1 MVRGQA
7 LLLHEHAPYPARM
20 PSSFDSSDAMPVGIG
35 DADPRLLDGVAKA
48 AAAAVPLG
56 IGAAVELARALG
68 EQVSSPG
75 GGRTADYLSVLATLG
90 AVDLTIARVVEPHL
104 DALAI
109 FDQAGLRPGDGA
121 YGVYAAE
128 RPGLEP
134 VRSAIEAGTTTV
146 TGRKPWCSLA
156 GGLDRALITATE
168 GDERRLFDIDL
179 RAAGAEALSGTWV
192 SRGLTAV
199 DSGDLQ
205 LDHVPATPV
214 GEAGWYLTRP
224 GFAWGGIG
232 VAACWYGG
240 AVGLARSML
249 VAAGRRDPDQIA
261 LAAIGEAD
269 RLLWAA
275 RSVLADAAACIDSG
289 AAAGREGALLADRA
303 RGVVADAAERIL
315 VLVGRSL
322 GPAPLTFDEDHARR
336 VADLT
341 VYLRQHHAGRDDA
354 RAGSAVLAT
363 DEGWA

>member
-1 MVRGQA
+1 M
-7 LLLHEHAPYPARM
+7 P
-20 PSSFDSSDAMPVGIG
+20 PSSAPPATTPVALAGGEHRLLEEVAESAVAAMPRGIEG
-35 DADPRLLDGVAKA
+35 
-48 AAAAVPLG
+48 AVD
-56 IGAAVELARALG
+56 LARALG
-68 EQVSSPG
+68 ARVPPPG
-75 GGRTADYLSVLATLG
+75 HGRTADSLSVLATLG
-90 AVDLTIARVVEPHL
+90 AMDLTTARVVEPHL

-109 FDQAGLRPGDGA
+109 LDQAGMRPRVGA

-134 VRSAIEAGTTTV
+134 VRATREVGRFTL

-179 RAAGAEALSGTWV
+179 RAAGAAAVTGTWV
-192 SRGLTAV
+192 SRGLSAV

-205 LDHVPATPV
+205 LDRVPAVPV
-214 GEAGWYLTRP
+214 GEAGWYLARP

-232 VAACWYGG
+232 VAACWFGG
-240 AVGLARSML
+240 AVGLARALLRS
-249 VAAGRRDPDQIA
+249 AARREPDQLA

-275 RSVLADAAACIDSG
+275 RCVLVDAAGSIDRG
-289 AAAGREGALLADRA
+289 EAAGPTGALLADRV
-303 RGVVADAAERIL
+303 RGVVATTAERIL
-315 VLVGRSL
+315 ALVGQSL
-322 GPAPLTFDEDHARR
+322 GPAPLTFDEEHARR

-354 RAGSAVLAT
+354 RAGAAVLAT
-363 DEGWA
+363 GEAWA